1 MTETVKKARP
11 EFRNINVFHDLPGYR
26 LPLAGILSILH
37 RLSGFIMFALLP
49 FIIWVFDKSVS
60 SEVSF
65 AKFKAAFNVGMLGLP
80 GVIWKLV
87 ALLLIW
93 AYTHH
98 LFAGMRHVRMDL
110 SHDAV
115 SKEFGQ
121 KSAVIV
127 FALSL
132 GLTLLLALKLFGVY

>member
-1 MTETVKKARP
+1 
-11 EFRNINVFHDLPGYR
+11 
-26 LPLAGILSILH
+26 
-37 RLSGFIMFALLP
+37 MFALLP